1 LYKWGQTLFVLITY
15 IAELLRA
22 NVETIKASK
31 LICDLRTPSVPSFVV
46 AAIEAAMEGADVSM
60 LQEVVIVE

>member
-1 LYKWGQTLFVLITY
+1 MGSDTIYSEFFRIN
-15 IAELLRA
+15 I
-22 NVETIKASK
+22 ETIKASK

-60 LQEVVIVE
+60 LQEVVIIE